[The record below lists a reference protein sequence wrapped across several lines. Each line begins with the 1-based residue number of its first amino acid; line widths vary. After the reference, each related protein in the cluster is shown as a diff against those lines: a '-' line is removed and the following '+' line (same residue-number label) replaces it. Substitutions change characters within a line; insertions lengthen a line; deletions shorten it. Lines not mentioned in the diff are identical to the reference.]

1 MDALLAML
9 AVGLLFLGR
18 KLFWLCV
25 GGLGLAAGFDVASR
39 LLHVQPYWL
48 SLVIALLMG
57 LAGVVIAMEME
68 RFALSAVGFVGGGLC
83 AVGILRVLELEGGP
97 TTWIAF
103 GIGAVLGILLIALL
117 FDWAIILLSALYGA
131 FLIGSFSPLG
141 TAGTLL
147 LIGSTFVF
155 GVTGQIILLYS
166 ERRALGRV
174 G

>member
-1 MDALLAML
+1 MSNTKIVHRDRNTP
-9 AVGLLFLGR
+9 FQR
-18 KLFWLCV
+18 ST
-25 GGLGLAAGFDVASR
+25 AARHTFVLR
-39 LLHVQPYWL
+39 
-48 SLVIALLMG
+48 
-57 LAGVVIAMEME
+57 
-68 RFALSAVGFVGGGLC
+68 RFRV
-83 AVGILRVLELEGGP
+83 RVLELEGGP